1 MILCYWA
8 LRLRFSLFNIDC
20 FKYLFIKVFNTFRQT
35 ILNGQYGFS
44 LSWCDVKKKYY
55 MKQIILIGIIALI
68 TGCTQTEYNYR
79 VVNSILECY
88 YQNHKD
94 NGILVKNTI
103 DKVENILIK
112 HKVLED
118 KTGNSYIKT
127 IEQIR
132 DHNDLTINNPDLLTD
147 IKSVDNIPS
156 NVFCNNTSYTSSL
169 DSVSQ
174 VHSKYRHVIGIFDSI
189 RTKGDISPTLIAEE
203 VLKVFSA
210 KDFENDYYRT
220 LSLVMFSNM
229 IKMNDNKST
238 MTRKLPPIPKKESEE
253 IEAQNIF
260 EILINE
266 EDHIIVDGVPI
277 DISELNG
284 LVKNFLLETS
294 DKTEIDLPLIGNQK
308 TSKGIIYLRND
319 KGAYYE
325 QYKAIRNE
333 LIKTYKEI
341 REVYSLEFFNL
352 NFNSLKK
359 EQQKVITDLVPQRIF
374 ERE

>member
-1 MILCYWA
+1 
-8 LRLRFSLFNIDC
+8 
-20 FKYLFIKVFNTFRQT
+20 
-35 ILNGQYGFS
+35 
-44 LSWCDVKKKYY
+44 
-55 MKQIILIGIIALI
+55 MKPIILIGIIALS
-68 TGCTQTEYNYR
+68 TGCTQTEYDYKTE
-79 VVNSILECY
+79 NSILECY

-94 NGILVKNTI
+94 NGIQVKHTI
-103 DKVENILIK
+103 DKIENVLIK

-118 KTGNSYIKT
+118 KTGISYIKI

-147 IKSVDNIPS
+147 IKSIDNLPS
-156 NVFCNNTSYTSSL
+156 NVFCNNTSYTALL
-169 DSVSQ
+169 DSASL

-189 RTKGDISPTLIAEE
+189 HTKGDISPTLIAEE

-260 EILINE
+260 KILINK

-319 KGAYYE
+319 KGASYE

-341 REVYSLEFFNL
+341 REAYSLEFFNS